1 MENSKV
7 FVVNKQYHF
16 HSSLS
21 EDGLVTQESLI
32 IFRVYTYAFV
42 KQFICNNFYLQ
53 KSVIITS
60 EIFL

>member
-16 HSSLS
+16 HIRKDFRSSVS

-42 KQFICNNFYLQ
+42 KQFICNNFYL
-53 KSVIITS
+53 
-60 EIFL
+60 